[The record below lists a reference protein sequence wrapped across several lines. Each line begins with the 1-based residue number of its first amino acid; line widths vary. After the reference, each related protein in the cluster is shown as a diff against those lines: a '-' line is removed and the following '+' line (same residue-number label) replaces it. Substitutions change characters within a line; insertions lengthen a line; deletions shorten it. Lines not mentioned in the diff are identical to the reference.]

1 MDNTLSVENQIL
13 LRCAR
18 RDVDPATIEALV
30 NGGALEH
37 RSAGWD
43 TLLAAARIH
52 GLLPLLYERLGM
64 LDGDRIPPPVM
75 AHLRGAY
82 VANLLRNQRLGTE
95 LAEVVE
101 ALRREGIEAIVLKGG
116 ALAPTVYTEPAQRPM
131 NDLDLLLRPEAMDR
145 AGAALQSL
153 GFQLSGLIPAHM
165 VAFQQ
170 RFGGGLEWQRS
181 RGGEVTR
188 LDVQHHLVGIDWCW
202 TAFPIE
208 ADALWATARPLA
220 LDGVRAWQLS
230 AEDTLI
236 QLCLHQALHGYA
248 SPLIGY
254 ADIDRVIGATDSV
267 LSWSRLVQRA
277 HRFRVKTVLYWG
289 LQRAHRL
296 LATPLPAEVAAALQP
311 GGPRLHFLRAL
322 APSDAAVVLH
332 GAGRRPS
339 GIKQGLI
346 YAALAEPIGAGAG
359 MVRRLL
365 FPGEEWLATRY
376 ALETRDR
383 ARLYRLVHP
392 LRLAR
397 AVLRGLYRPLV
408 ESSLE

>member
-1 MDNTLSVENQIL
+1 MDEILSAENQIL
-13 LRCAR
+13 LCCAR
-18 RDVDPATIEALV
+18 RDVEPAAFGALV

-37 RSAGWD
+37 RSVDWD
-43 TLLAAARIH
+43 ALLAAARRQ

-64 LDGDRIPPPVM
+64 LDGDRVPPAVM

-101 ALRREGIEAIVLKGG
+101 ALQRDEIEAIVLKGG
-116 ALAPTVYTEPAQRPM
+116 ALAPTIYTDPAQRPM
-131 NDLDLLLRPEAMDR
+131 NDLDLLLRPEAMER
-145 AGAALQSL
+145 AGAVLQSL
-153 GFQLSGLIPAHM
+153 GFRLSDLIPARM
-165 VAFQQ
+165 VAFQK

-202 TAFPIE
+202 AAFPIE
-208 ADALWATARPLA
+208 ADALWSAARPLA

-236 QLCLHQALHGYA
+236 HLCLHPALHGYA

-254 ADIDRVIGATDSV
+254 ADIDRVITATEPV

-277 HRFRVKTVLYWG
+277 HRFRVKTLLYWS

-296 LATPLPAEVAAALQP
+296 FATPLPREAVAALQP
-311 GGPRLHFLRAL
+311 GGLRLQLLRAL

-332 GAGRRPS
+332 GASRRPS
-339 GIKQGLI
+339 GIRQGLI
-346 YAALAEPIGAGAG
+346 YAVLADPIGAGAG

-392 LRLAR
+392 LRLVR